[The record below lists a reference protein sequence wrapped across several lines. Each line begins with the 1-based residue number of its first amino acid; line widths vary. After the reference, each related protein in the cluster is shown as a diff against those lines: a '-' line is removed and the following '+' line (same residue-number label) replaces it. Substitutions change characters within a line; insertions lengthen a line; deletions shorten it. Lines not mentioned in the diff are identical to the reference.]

1 MTTLNASL
9 VLDARAT
16 LGECPLW
23 HAAEQVLYW
32 IDISG
37 RRVHRFDPVAQTNM
51 SWETPTEPGCIALA
65 RVGLVVA
72 CRDGFYR
79 FNRETGIGERFAL
92 APYDPSCMRFND
104 GKVDRKGRFWIGAM
118 YEPRTEERA
127 SMFVLQRGHVREVW
141 GPAQHLGVKVSN
153 GLAFDAARGVLYQ
166 SDTPNHVTY
175 RFALDDELCTVSQR
189 EVFFRRDPDK
199 HSPNYAGRP
208 DGAALDR
215 LGNYWS
221 AQYEGGRVV
230 CYSPQGEVLREVI
243 VPARRTTMVAFG
255 GADFHTLY
263 ITTAREG
270 ASDEELVNDPYAGGV
285 FAVRL
290 GKSDAPGQAEPIYLD

>member
-1 MTTLNASL
+1 MNALNAEL
-9 VLDARAT
+9 VLDARAA

-23 HAAEQVLYW
+23 HAGEQVLYW
-32 IDISG
+32 VDISG
-37 RRVHRFDPVAQTNM
+37 KRVHRFDPVAQTSM

-65 RVGLVVA
+65 RAGLVVA

-79 FNRETGIGERFAL
+79 FNREKGLGEKIAES
-92 APYDPSCMRFND
+92 PYDQSCMRFND
-104 GKVDRKGRFWIGAM
+104 GKVDAKGRFWIGAM

-127 SMFVLQRGHVREVW
+127 SMFVLQKGCAREAW
-141 GPAQHLGVKVSN
+141 GPAQSFGVKVSN
-153 GLAFDAARGVLYQ
+153 GLAFDVARGVVYQ
-166 SDTPNHVTY
+166 ADTPNHVTY
-175 RFALDDELCTVSQR
+175 RFAFDIELGTVSQR
-189 EVFFRRDPDK
+189 EVFFRRDSDK
-199 HSPNYAGRP
+199 NSPEYAGRP
-208 DGAALDR
+208 DGAALDS

-230 CYSPQGEVLREVI
+230 CYSPQGEVLREVM

-270 ASDEELVNDPYAGGV
+270 ASDEELARYPHAGGV
-285 FAVRL
+285 FAVQL
-290 GKSDAPGQAEPIYLD
+290 ASSDAPGQAEPFYLD